1 MHRLQRQVLDESEAR
16 VKARMEEFRER
27 IEWVK
32 DRGDRKA
39 REVSEEV
46 AGVRANVEQIRGK
59 QQYHE
64 RQISQVTGLITS
76 KPL

>member
-1 MHRLQRQVLDESEAR
+1 LQRQVLDESEAR

-39 REVSEEV
+39 REVCEEV

-59 QQYHE
+59 
-64 RQISQVTGLITS
+64 
-76 KPL
+76 